1 MKKVELYVCANY
13 YTVYSGDEQFIAIV
27 AALWLL
33 RWERYLLITILVSF
47 N

>member
-13 YTVYSGDEQFIAIV
+13 YTVYSGDEKFIAIV
-27 AALWLL
+27 ALWLL
-33 RWERYLLITILVSF
+33 RWEWYLLITILVSF

>member
-27 AALWLL
+27 ALWFL
-33 RWERYLLITILVSF
+33 RWERYLLITIIVSF